1 MCSSPVQGDENL
13 EGFTQAKAATLRDV
27 AREQQA
33 RNNGTELGRFLRAR
47 RAEIGPEEVGITV
60 GPGPRRTPGLRR
72 EELATLAGVS
82 IDYYARLER
91 GREIHP
97 SPAVLDALAQA
108 LRLGEVDH
116 KHLHD
121 LGLRAAR
128 RPSPDRSAPSRTVDP
143 GTELLLERLR
153 PFPARVLSRTMDL
166 LAANPGGLRTLV
178 GIERWPAGRRNIA
191 KYVFLHP
198 AAREL
203 FPDWEVMTRGCV
215 ARLRALA
222 GTDPDAP
229 DLAEL
234 VDELLLKSPE
244 FARLWESY
252 DVRAFAQ
259 GQKTLHH
266 PDVGAL
272 TLRYQSLLIEGTPG
286 HRLVAYYALPGTE
299 DHDALVRLD
308 QMDQG
313 SHGASP
319 AERFSG

>member
-1 MCSSPVQGDENL
+1 M
-13 EGFTQAKAATLRDV
+13 
-27 AREQQA
+27 AREQQEKSS
-33 RNNGTELGRFLRAR
+33 GTELGRFLRAR
-47 RAEIGPEEVGITV
+47 RTEVSPEEAGIKV
-60 GPGPRRTPGLRR
+60 GPGLRRTPGLRR

-91 GREIHP
+91 GRETHP

-108 LRLGEVDH
+108 LRLGETEH

-128 RPSPDRSAPSRTVDP
+128 RPSPSQGPPSRSVDP
-143 GTELLLERLR
+143 GVELLLERLR

-166 LAANPGGLRTLV
+166 LAANPGGLRTLT
-178 GIERWPAGRRNIA
+178 GIERWPVEQRNIA
-191 KYVFLHP
+191 RYVFLHP
-198 AAREL
+198 TAREL

-244 FARLWESY
+244 FTRLWECY

-259 GQKTLHH
+259 GSKTLRH
-266 PDVGAL
+266 PEIGTV
-272 TLRYQSLLIEGTPG
+272 TLRYQSLLIEGSPG
-286 HRLVAYYALPGTE
+286 HRLVTYYALPGTP
-299 DHDALVRLD
+299 DHDAVVLLD
-308 QMDQG
+308 QADQG
-313 SHGASP
+313 HRTTPTEKSP
-319 AERFSG
+319 G

>member
-1 MCSSPVQGDENL
+1 MAGEQ
-13 EGFTQAKAATLRDV
+13 
-27 AREQQA
+27 RE
-33 RNNGTELGRFLRAR
+33 RNSGTDLGRFLRAR
-47 RAEIGPEEVGITV
+47 RTEVSPEEVGIKV
-60 GPGPRRTPGLRR
+60 GPGLRRTPGLRR

-97 SPAVLDALAQA
+97 SPAVLDALARA
-108 LRLGEVDH
+108 LRLGETEH

-121 LGLRAAR
+121 LCLRAAR
-128 RPSPDRSAPSRTVDP
+128 GQSPNQGMPSRSVDP

-166 LAANPGGLRTLV
+166 LAANPGGLRTLT
-178 GIERWPAGRRNIA
+178 GIERWPVKQRNIA
-191 KYVFLHP
+191 RYVFLHP
-198 AAREL
+198 MAREL

-222 GTDPDAP
+222 GTEPDAP

-244 FARLWESY
+244 FTKLWESY
-252 DVRAFAQ
+252 DVRAFAK
-259 GQKTLHH
+259 GHKTLQH
-266 PDVGAL
+266 PEVGTV

-286 HRLVAYYALPGTE
+286 HRLVAYYALPDTP
-299 DHDALVRLD
+299 DYDAVVLLD
-308 QMDQG
+308 RADQG
-313 SHGASP
+313 RGATST
-319 AERFSG
+319 ERHPG

>member
-1 MCSSPVQGDENL
+1 M
-13 EGFTQAKAATLRDV
+13 
-27 AREQQA
+27 AREQQK
-33 RNNGTELGRFLRAR
+33 NSSGTELGRFLRAR
-47 RAEIGPEEVGITV
+47 RTEVSPEEVGIKV
-60 GPGPRRTPGLRR
+60 GPGIRRTPGLRR

-91 GREIHP
+91 GRETHP

-108 LRLGEVDH
+108 LRLGETEH

-128 RPSPDRSAPSRTVDP
+128 RPSPSQGMPSRSVDP
-143 GTELLLERLR
+143 GTEVLLERLR

-166 LAANPGGLRTLV
+166 LASNPGGLRSLT
-178 GIERWPAGRRNIA
+178 GIERWPVKQRNIA
-191 KYVFLHP
+191 RYVFLHP
-198 AAREL
+198 TAREL
-203 FPDWEVMTRGCV
+203 FADWDVMIRGCV

-234 VDELLLKSPE
+234 VDELRLKSPE
-244 FARLWESY
+244 FTQLWECY

-259 GQKTLHH
+259 GSKTLHH
-266 PDVGAL
+266 PEVGAL

-286 HRLVAYYALPGTE
+286 HRLVTYYAMPGTP
-299 DHDALVRLD
+299 DYDAVVLLD
-308 QMDQG
+308 QAEQDR
-313 SHGASP
+313 GAILT
-319 AERFSG
+319 ERSQD

>member
-1 MCSSPVQGDENL
+1 MAG
-13 EGFTQAKAATLRDV
+13 
-27 AREQQA
+27 EQQE
-33 RNNGTELGRFLRAR
+33 RNSGTELGRFLRAR
-47 RAEIGPEEVGITV
+47 RTEVSPESAGIKV
-60 GPGPRRTPGLRR
+60 GPGLRRTPGLRR

-91 GREIHP
+91 GRESHP

-108 LRLGEVDH
+108 LHLGETEH

-128 RPSPDRSAPSRTVDP
+128 RPSPNQGMPSRSVDP
-143 GTELLLERLR
+143 GIDLLLERLR

-166 LAANPGGLRTLV
+166 LASNPGGLRTLH
-178 GIERWPAGRRNIA
+178 GIERWPVTQRNIA
-191 KYVFLHP
+191 RYVFLHP
-198 AAREL
+198 MAREL

-244 FARLWESY
+244 FTQLWECY
-252 DVRAFAQ
+252 DVNAFAQ
-259 GQKTLHH
+259 GHKVVQH
-266 PDVGAL
+266 PEVGAL

-286 HRLVAYYALPGTE
+286 HRLVTYYALPDTP
-299 DHDALVRLD
+299 DYDALVLLD
-308 QMDQG
+308 QADQARG
-313 SHGASP
+313 VTPTGQYP
-319 AERFSG
+319 G

>member
-1 MCSSPVQGDENL
+1 M
-13 EGFTQAKAATLRDV
+13 
-27 AREQQA
+27 AREQQVGKS
-33 RNNGTELGRFLRAR
+33 GTELGRFLRAR
-47 RAEIGPEEVGITV
+47 RAEIGPEEAGLKA

-82 IDYYARLER
+82 IDYYSRLER
-91 GREIHP
+91 GRELHP
-97 SPAVLDALAQA
+97 SPAVLDALARA

-128 RPSPDRSAPSRTVDP
+128 RPSPDRSAPSRSVDP

-178 GIERWPAGRRNIA
+178 GIERWPAGQRNIA
-191 KYVFLHP
+191 RYVFLHP
-198 AAREL
+198 VAREL

-259 GQKTLHH
+259 GNKTLHH

-272 TLRYQSLLIEGTPG
+272 TLSYQSLLIEGAPG
-286 HRLVAYYALPGTE
+286 HRLVAYYALPGTP
-299 DHDALVRLD
+299 DYDSLLLLD
-308 QMDQG
+308 QVDQVDQG
-313 SHGASP
+313 RGAPS
-319 AERFSG
+319 AERSPG